1 MMCRQYCIII
11 MKILIFGATGKT
23 GMEAVKQALEKG
35 HDVVAFVRDPQKMT
49 ITHEKLSLVKG
60 DVTDVNVVESA
71 VEGVDGVIV
80 ALGAS
85 ADMQADIVLA
95 QGTANIIDAMKQH
108 GIKRLVIQSSY
119 PMSGYED
126 GIEFLKQV
134 GMGEEQI
141 NMMKPVLDDK
151 RKQIEAVLQSGLEF
165 VVVKPMMLTDEAKT
179 GKYRVDEN
187 LAVKPGDKISR
198 ADVADFMLKSLINSD
213 FVGKIVTIKD

>member
-1 MMCRQYCIII
+1 

-35 HDVVAFVRDPQKMT
+35 HDVMAFVRDPQKMT
-49 ITHEKLSLVKG
+49 ITHEKLSLIKG
-60 DVTDVNVVESA
+60 DVIDTSAVESA
-71 VEGVDGVIV
+71 VKGVDGVIV

-95 QGTANIIDAMKQH
+95 QGTKNIIDAMKQH

-198 ADVADFMLKSLINSD
+198 ADVADFMLNALGSSQ
-213 FVGKIVTIKD
+213 FVGKIVTITS

>member
-1 MMCRQYCIII
+1 
-11 MKILIFGATGKT
+11 MKILIFGSTGKT

-60 DVTDVNVVESA
+60 DVTDANVVESA

-213 FVGKIVTIKD
+213 FFGKIVTITD

>member
-1 MMCRQYCIII
+1 
-11 MKILIFGATGKT
+11 MKILIFGSTGKT
-23 GMEAVKQALEKG
+23 GMEAVKQALGKG
-35 HDVVAFVRDPQKMT
+35 HDVVAFVRDQQKMT
-49 ITHEKLSLVKG
+49 ITHEKLSLIKG
-60 DVTDVNVVESA
+60 DVIDASAVESA

-213 FVGKIVTIKD
+213 FVGKIVTITD

>member
-1 MMCRQYCIII
+1 

-213 FVGKIVTIKD
+213 FVGKIVTITD